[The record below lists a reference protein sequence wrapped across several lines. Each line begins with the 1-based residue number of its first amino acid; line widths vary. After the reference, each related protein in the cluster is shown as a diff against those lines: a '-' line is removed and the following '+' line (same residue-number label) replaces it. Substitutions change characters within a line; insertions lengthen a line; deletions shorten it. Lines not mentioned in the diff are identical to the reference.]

1 MTGPDGV
8 TGEAAASELERL
20 RQEVQDLREQRD
32 AAWEQLRAMRASAS
46 WRLTWPLRR
55 LSGRWAR

>member
-1 MTGPDGV
+1 MTSADDAARDAAAELEQLRR
-8 TGEAAASELERL
+8 EAA
-20 RQEVQDLREQRD
+20 DLREQRD
-32 AAWEQLRAMRASAS
+32 AAWQQLQAMRSSAS